1 MKILTV
7 DDSVIIRR
15 IVSGVIEMTGHE
27 PIGAENGAVALEKLR
42 EHHAEVALVVL
53 DWNMPKMDGLTC
65 LKEMRADGDFTRIPV
80 MMLTTESERN
90 RMATAL
96 AAGANHYC
104 AKPFTPE
111 ALAVKIMECLGQG
124 G

>member
-7 DDSVIIRR
+7 DDSGIIRR
-15 IVSGVIEMTGHE
+15 IVSDVIETSGHE
-27 PIGAENGAVALEKLR
+27 PIGAENGSAALDVLR
-42 EHHAEVALVVL
+42 EHHEEVAMVVL
-53 DWNMPKMDGLTC
+53 DWNMPVMDGLTC
-65 LKEMRADGDFTRIPV
+65 LKKMRANDDFKHIPV
-80 MMLTTESERN
+80 MMLTTETERG

-104 AKPFTPE
+104 CKPFTPE
-111 ALAVKIMECLGQG
+111 GLVEKIMECLGRG

>member
-7 DDSVIIRR
+7 DDSKIIRK
-15 IVSGVIEMTGHE
+15 IVSGVIEMTGYE
-27 PIGAENGAVALEKLR
+27 PVGAANGLEALDVLR
-42 EHHAEVALVVL
+42 EQHEDVALVVL
-53 DWNMPKMDGLTC
+53 DWNMPEMDGITC
-65 LKEMRADGDFTRIPV
+65 LKEIRADADLASIPV
-80 MMLTTESERN
+80 MMLTTESERE
-90 RMATAL
+90 RMASAI

-111 ALAVKIMECLGQG
+111 GLAVKIMECLGLG

>member
-27 PIGAENGAVALEKLR
+27 AIGAENGSTALDLLHD
-42 EHHAEVALVVL
+42 HHEDVALVVL
-53 DWNMPKMDGLTC
+53 DWNMPVMDGLTC
-65 LKEMRADGDFTRIPV
+65 LKEMRSDGDFKSIPV
-80 MMLTTESERN
+80 MMLTTESERD
-90 RMATAL
+90 RMATAIS
-96 AAGANHYC
+96 AGANHYC

-111 ALAVKIMECLGQG
+111 SLAVKIMECLGQG